1 MLPKNKIALACV
13 AMLATAVPALAHPVH
28 ATFAE
33 AVWNPKTHAIE
44 VALRVRGLD
53 LEDALS
59 KGQEKRIDLDKTDG
73 VDALIRSYL
82 DKNFTLK
89 LQDGSVVKPVWSDRE
104 VGLTNTWIYFSF
116 PLGEKGKPAGCKLTN
131 TLFFDD
137 LEGQQNVVEYREGR
151 GKRILSFNGDKR
163 EIAIDT
169 AE

>member
-1 MLPKNKIALACV
+1 MPRLALFTIFIALIAG
-13 AMLATAVPALAHPVH
+13 AKAHPVH

-59 KGQEKRIDLDKTDG
+59 KGREKRVDLDKTEG

-82 DKNFTLK
+82 DKKFTLK
-89 LQDGSVVKPVWSDRE
+89 RPDGSVLKPDWSDKD

-116 PLGEKGKPAGCKLTN
+116 PLGTEGKPAGCKLTN

-137 LEGQQNVVEYREGR
+137 LEGQQNVVEFREGR
-151 GKRILSFNGDKR
+151 AKRILAFEVERR
-163 EIAIDT
+163 EITLDT

>member
-1 MLPKNKIALACV
+1 MPRLALFTVSIALIAG
-13 AMLATAVPALAHPVH
+13 TKAHPVH

-59 KGQEKRIDLDKTDG
+59 KGREKRVDLDKTEG

-82 DKNFTLK
+82 DKKFTLK
-89 LQDGSVVKPVWSDRE
+89 RPDGSVLKPLWSDKE
-104 VGLTNTWIYFSF
+104 VGLTNTWLYFSF
-116 PLGEKGKPAGCKLTN
+116 PLKETASPAGCKLSN

-151 GKRILSFNGDKR
+151 GKRILSFSGDKR
-163 EIAIDT
+163 EITIDT
-169 AE
+169 AK

>member
-1 MLPKNKIALACV
+1 MTFRSPFLAATLALG
-13 AMLATAVPALAHPVH
+13 ATAAAHPVH

-59 KGQEKRIDLDKTDG
+59 KGREKRIDLGKTEG

-82 DKNFTLK
+82 DKKFTLK
-89 LQDGSVVKPVWSDRE
+89 RQDGSVLQPDWSDKE

-116 PLGEKGKPAGCKLTN
+116 PLGQDGKPAGCKMTN

-151 GKRILSFNGDKR
+151 AKGILSFSDDKR
-163 EIAIDT
+163 EITVRAAD
-169 AE
+169 